1 MTFLLTGVYE
11 NVMGNANSYAS
22 FARDPTGIES
32 GVWFDAS
39 ERVRGARSD
48 EVVGKTSK
56 DE

>member
-1 MTFLLTGVYE
+1 MLKVPNTK
-11 NVMGNANSYAS
+11 NRMGNANSYAS
-22 FARDPTGIES
+22 FARDPAIIES

-39 ERVRGARSD
+39 ERARGARSD